1 MAFAT
6 RTYTPG
12 SSTTTFA
19 LTTSG
24 GDPIGYIQQSDISV
38 TVNGSVQAAS
48 SYSFSG
54 TSTVEQPNGGNIVL
68 NAGVT
73 GTVTLTRVTSI
84 QNATVTYTAGSTL
97 TAADLNNADNQ
108 IRFGLQEFSDT
119 FAALNTG
126 TGDLESLGGFIGSNE
141 AWASNNTKAA
151 TTGAI
156 DARVDSKIDTALTT
170 DVSGGDGVTIV
181 DNNPGSGQIRVDLD
195 ADIATLRNMQSGAA
209 SALAALT
216 STELQILDG
225 ATLTTTE
232 LNYVDGVTSAIQT
245 QLDNK
250 QPIDSE
256 LTTLATMASGTASAL
271 KDLTQAE
278 VEILD
283 GATVTTAELNV
294 LDGIPAGLT
303 ATELGYVDGVTSA
316 IQTQIDGKQPL
327 DAELTELAT
336 MSSGTASALADLT
349 QTEVQILDGVTA
361 TTAEINK
368 LDGVTATTSE
378 INLLDGVTATTA
390 EINKLDGV
398 TATTAEINYVDG
410 VTSNVQT
417 QLNAKQP
424 LDTEL
429 TTLSGMQAGT
439 ASILASGTALTSTTT
454 ELNQLDGKTLGET
467 SLTTNSNTAIPT
479 SKAVADHVAGA
490 VTAVGG
496 FIAIANEVSFPN
508 SQPAANVIVSVSDAG
523 GLSINSSGV
532 VSGATTVGGTS
543 VTITGVPAAL
553 YGGAA
558 GNANPNV
565 LAAGE
570 GLQLTSSG
578 SNHSYAYHK
587 ILATETDVAQLS
599 GQINDFNER
608 YRYGAQNPT
617 TGLDAGDLFFNTG
630 TGKMLVYDTTG
641 TPGWEEVQSI
651 GNFFISS
658 FLESFDG
665 SRIDFTLS
673 NAPSNA
679 QQVLLSINGVIQK
692 PNSGTARPSE
702 GFSLNG
708 ATLQLPTGSGP
719 ASGSDYFV
727 IVMGSTVNIGTPSNN
742 TVTTAI
748 LQNGSVTNDKV
759 NASAAIAMSK
769 LALSITNAEIN
780 ASAAIARTKLA
791 NVDVVDDTTP
801 QLGGDL
807 QSNGNDI
814 DISDNDKLVIGD
826 GTDLELYHASSNNFL
841 NLNSGTLK
849 IRLTSGADFIE
860 LQQDRDVWI
869 KGNPK
874 PWDNNT
880 YALGTSSY
888 KWSSVHAT
896 TYYGDGSNLTG
907 INTDLVSDSSPQL
920 GGDLDTNSHH
930 IVLDTSH
937 YLYFITNGGSAFL
950 GKTSSGLYLQN
961 NGDLFLRG
969 DDVYI
974 SGDDGS
980 ILGKFVKG
988 GASELYFNA
997 SKKIETQSIG
1007 ITVTGQVVCDELNMA
1022 DSTGAGNNRI
1032 KLGTGNDL
1040 QIYHNGTDAFIN
1052 NNDGNLSIQ
1061 SDGNLKL
1068 ERKDGGEDYI
1078 HCISGGAVELHHTG
1092 NVKFETTSTGIK
1104 VTGEIEASG
1113 VPLQQVFNNSNT
1125 SQVKNGTGALALTCS
1140 QISMTTK
1147 RSSSLLVYSYTV
1159 SGEVDT
1165 NRGQCF
1171 YRLFYSTNS
1180 NYSGEQA
1187 VNNTCFQGNSP
1198 STDDGDFSDSGTFHF
1213 TNPVSAGT
1221 TIYLR
1226 LHYSNSNSN
1235 ASIEFNQQSLSNQ
1248 PSGTT
1253 NISFFRLEELTP

>member
-1 MAFAT
+1 MAFAS

-24 GDPIGYIQQSDISV
+24 GDPIGYIRQSDISV

-126 TGDLESLGGFIGSNE
+126 TGDLEALGGFIGSNE

-216 STELQILDG
+216 STELQVLDG

-256 LTTLATMASGTASAL
+256 LTTLATMASGTANAL

-349 QTEVQILDGVTA
+349 QAEVQVLDGVTA
-361 TTAEINK
+361 TT
-368 LDGVTATTSE
+368 T
-378 INLLDGVTATTA
+378 
-390 EINKLDGV
+390 
-398 TATTAEINYVDG
+398 EINYVDG

-429 TTLSGMQAGT
+429 TTLSGMQSGT
-439 ASILASGTALTSTTT
+439 ASVLASGTALSATTT

-617 TGLDAGDLFFNTG
+617 TGLHAGDLFFNTG

-658 FLESFDG
+658 FTESFDG

-673 NAPSNA
+673 NAPSSA
-679 QQVLLSINGVIQK
+679 QQVILSINGVIQK

-708 ATLQLPTGSGP
+708 ATVQLPTGSGP
-719 ASGSDYFV
+719 ANGTDYFV

-759 NASAAIAMSK
+759 NASAAIAGSK
-769 LALSITNAEIN
+769 ISPTFTSALITNAATSSA
-780 ASAAIARTKLA
+780 ASANQAVFDYNTSDTRIISYNSSGSSINLFTNPNGGSLASRLSIDLNGIVNIPGNLDVGAGIDVTGATTLTRSNDNATTLVVTNNGTTGGHGLQISSGGTGGGSRLLDIESHNQATAKTRFQVTADGHVIIPTDSPSSNEGRLQIGVSQDLQLYHNGTNSYLDNKTGHLYIRNHETNSNSIYATLKEGQEFGIFKNGTSEWLIKAVVGGSTELWHDGTKRFE
-791 NVDVVDDTTP
+791 TTSYGA
-801 QLGGDL
+801 LVSGNL
-807 QSNGNDI
+807 QSNTI
-814 DISDNDKLVIGD
+814 YPS
-826 GTDLELYHASSNNFL
+826 ANN
-841 NLNSGTLK
+841 SY
-849 IRLTSGADFIE
+849 D
-860 LQQDRDVWI
+860 
-869 KGNPK
+869 
-874 PWDNNT
+874 
-880 YALGTSSY
+880 LGTSSTRWANIY
-888 KWSSVHAT
+888 TNDLNLSNEGSSNDV
-896 TYYGDGSNLTG
+896 DGTW
-907 INTDLVSDSSPQL
+907 
-920 GGDLDTNSHH
+920 
-930 IVLDTSH
+930 
-937 YLYFITNGGSAFL
+937 GSYTIQEGAE
-950 GKTSSGLYLQN
+950 
-961 NGDLFLRG
+961 DLFLINRRN
-969 DDVYI
+969 
-974 SGDDGS
+974 
-980 ILGKFVKG
+980 GKK
-988 GASELYFNA
+988 YKFNLM
-997 SKKIETQSIG
+997 E
-1007 ITVTGQVVCDELNMA
+1007 
-1022 DSTGAGNNRI
+1022 
-1032 KLGTGNDL
+1032 
-1040 QIYHNGTDAFIN
+1040 
-1052 NNDGNLSIQ
+1052 
-1061 SDGNLKL
+1061 
-1068 ERKDGGEDYI
+1068 
-1078 HCISGGAVELHHTG
+1078 
-1092 NVKFETTSTGIK
+1092 
-1104 VTGEIEASG
+1104 
-1113 VPLQQVFNNSNT
+1113 
-1125 SQVKNGTGALALTCS
+1125 
-1140 QISMTTK
+1140 
-1147 RSSSLLVYSYTV
+1147 V
-1159 SGEVDT
+1159 S
-1165 NRGQCF
+1165 
-1171 YRLFYSTNS
+1171 
-1180 NYSGEQA
+1180 
-1187 VNNTCFQGNSP
+1187 
-1198 STDDGDFSDSGTFHF
+1198 
-1213 TNPVSAGT
+1213 
-1221 TIYLR
+1221 
-1226 LHYSNSNSN
+1226 
-1235 ASIEFNQQSLSNQ
+1235 
-1248 PSGTT
+1248 
-1253 NISFFRLEELTP
+1253 

>member
-1 MAFAT
+1 MAFAS

-24 GDPIGYIQQSDISV
+24 GSPIGYIQQSDISV
-38 TVNGSVQAAS
+38 TVNNVVQSAS

-126 TGDLESLGGFIGSNE
+126 TGDLEALGGFIGSNE
-141 AWASNNTKAA
+141 AWSSDNTKAA

-216 STELQILDG
+216 STELQVLDG

-429 TTLSGMQAGT
+429 TTLSGMQAAT

-496 FIAIANEVSFPN
+496 FIAIATEVTFPN
-508 SQPAANVIVSVSDAG
+508 SQPAADVIVSVSDAG

-617 TGLDAGDLFFNTG
+617 TGLHAGDLFFNTG

-658 FLESFDG
+658 FTESFDG

-673 NAPSNA
+673 NAPSSA
-679 QQVLLSINGVIQK
+679 QQVILSINGVVQK
-692 PNSGTARPSE
+692 PNSGTGRPSE

-748 LQNGSVTNDKV
+748 LQNGSVTNDK
-759 NASAAIAMSK
+759 
-769 LALSITNAEIN
+769 IN
-780 ASAAIARTKLA
+780 ASAAIALTKLA
-791 NVDVVDDTTP
+791 TSGTP
-801 QLGGDL
+801 NNTNFLR
-807 QSNGNDI
+807 
-814 DISDNDKLVIGD
+814 GD
-826 GTDLELYHASSNNFL
+826 GA
-841 NLNSGTLK
+841 
-849 IRLTSGADFIE
+849 
-860 LQQDRDVWI
+860 W
-869 KGNPK
+869 
-874 PWDNNT
+874 
-880 YALGTSSY
+880 
-888 KWSSVHAT
+888 T
-896 TYYGDGSNLTG
+896 TV
-907 INTDLVSDSSPQL
+907 NTDLVSDTTPQL
-920 GGDLDTNSHH
+920 GGDLDTNSFE
-930 IVLDTSH
+930 ISLDDNHAVKFGNSADLTISH
-937 YLYFITNGGSAFL
+937 
-950 GKTSSGLYLQN
+950 SGTE
-961 NGDLFLRG
+961 
-969 DDVYI
+969 
-974 SGDDGS
+974 GS
-980 ILGKFVKG
+980 IDC
-988 GASELYFNA
+988 N
-997 SKKIETQSIG
+997 
-1007 ITVTGQVVCDELNMA
+1007 TG
-1022 DSTGAGNNRI
+1022 
-1032 KLGTGNDL
+1032 DL
-1040 QIYHNGTDAFIN
+1040 QIKLNDRLEILPDNGTSVSARFTTNEVQLMYDNEKMFQTNA
-1052 NNDGNLSIQ
+1052 DGSEFFDSDSNLNIYFSTNGSTRRGYIFVE
-1061 SDGNLKL
+1061 STS
-1068 ERKDGGEDYI
+1068 GGK
-1078 HCISGGAVELHHTG
+1078 ISFYDSQDHPMLSCTKNGAVELYHDNT
-1092 NVKFETTSTGIK
+1092 KRLETTSTGYT
-1104 VTGEIEASG
+1104 VTGDIRFG
-1113 VPLQQVFNNSNT
+1113 
-1125 SQVKNGTGALALTCS
+1125 GTGTWTGEADQGKIQNYGGIVYIQGGNNATYGIVLRDNGGTDRVAVT
-1140 QISMTTK
+1140 QDGH
-1147 RSSSLLVYSYTV
+1147 LVP
-1159 SGEVDT
+1159 
-1165 NRGQCF
+1165 
-1171 YRLFYSTNS
+1171 
-1180 NYSGEQA
+1180 A
-1187 VNNTCFQGNSP
+1187 VNNTY
-1198 STDDGDFSDSGTFHF
+1198 DL
-1213 TNPVSAGT
+1213 GT
-1221 TIYLR
+1221 TSLRWRNIYTNDL
-1226 LHYSNSNSN
+1226 N
-1235 ASIEFNQQSLSNQ
+1235 LSNEGGANDVD
-1248 PSGTT
+1248 GTWGSYT
-1253 NISFFRLEELTP
+1253 IQEGAESLFLINKRNGKKYKFNLTEVT

>member
-1 MAFAT
+1 M
-6 RTYTPG
+6 
-12 SSTTTFA
+12 
-19 LTTSG
+19 
-24 GDPIGYIQQSDISV
+24 
-38 TVNGSVQAAS
+38 
-48 SYSFSG
+48 
-54 TSTVEQPNGGNIVL
+54 
-68 NAGVT
+68 
-73 GTVTLTRVTSI
+73 
-84 QNATVTYTAGSTL
+84 
-97 TAADLNNADNQ
+97 
-108 IRFGLQEFSDT
+108 
-119 FAALNTG
+119 
-126 TGDLESLGGFIGSNE
+126 
-141 AWASNNTKAA
+141 
-151 TTGAI
+151 
-156 DARVDSKIDTALTT
+156 
-170 DVSGGDGVTIV
+170 SGGDGVTIV

-608 YRYGAQNPT
+608 YRYGANNPT
-617 TGLDAGDLFFNTG
+617 TDLHAGDLFFNTG

-658 FLESFDG
+658 FSESFDG

-679 QQVLLSINGVIQK
+679 QQVLLSINGVVQK

-780 ASAAIARTKLA
+780 ASAAIAGTKISPDFGSQNITTTGNLSGA
-791 NVDVVDDTTP
+791 NLTLSNNNIIINGTQPNISFVDSDGNPDYLIKVNGGVFDIRDNTADASRLSIQSDGHVDVVGNLDVGAGLDVTGNITCTGTIP
-801 QLGGDL
+801 AAQL
-807 QSNGNDI
+807 
-814 DISDNDKLVIGD
+814 
-826 GTDLELYHASSNNFL
+826 T
-841 NLNSGTLK
+841 GTLPA
-849 IRLTSGADFIE
+849 I
-860 LQQDRDVWI
+860 
-869 KGNPK
+869 
-874 PWDNNT
+874 
-880 YALGTSSY
+880 
-888 KWSSVHAT
+888 
-896 TYYGDGSNLTG
+896 DGSNLTG

-950 GKTSSGLYLQN
+950 GKTASGLYLQN

-980 ILGKFVKG
+980 ILAQFNKG
-988 GASELYFNA
+988 GSSELYWNA
-997 SKKIETQSIG
+997 SKKIETRSGGIG
-1007 ITVTGQVVCDELNMA
+1007 VFGHIEAGDDNKLMLG
-1022 DSTGAGNNRI
+1022 DS
-1032 KLGTGNDL
+1032 NDL
-1040 QIYHNGTDAFIN
+1040 KIYHTGSNAIIN
-1052 NNDGNLSIQ
+1052 NDTGDLSIQ

-1125 SQVKNGTGALALTCS
+1125 SQVKNGTGSLALTCS

-1147 RSSSLLVYSYTV
+1147 RSSSLLVYSYTI

-1226 LHYSNSNSN
+1226 LFYSNSNSN
-1235 ASIEFNQQSLSNQ
+1235 ASVEFNQQSLTNQ
-1248 PSGTT
+1248 PTGTT

>member
-1 MAFAT
+1 MAFAS

-24 GDPIGYIQQSDISV
+24 GSPIGYIQQSDISV
-38 TVNGSVQAAS
+38 TVNGSVQSAS

-126 TGDLESLGGFIGSNE
+126 TGDLEALGGFIGSNE
-141 AWASNNTKAA
+141 VWASNNTKAA

-181 DNNPGSGQIRVDLD
+181 DNSPGSGQIRVDLD

-232 LNYVDGVTSAIQT
+232 LNYVDGVTSAVQT

-256 LTTLATMASGTASAL
+256 LTTLATMVSGTANAL

-336 MSSGTASALADLT
+336 MASGTASALADLT
-349 QTEVQILDGVTA
+349 QTEVQI
-361 TTAEINK
+361 
-368 LDGVTATTSE
+368 
-378 INLLDGVTATTA
+378 
-390 EINKLDGV
+390 LDGV

-424 LDTEL
+424 LASPL
-429 TTLSGMQAGT
+429 TTMSSMQSGT
-439 ASILASGTALTSTTT
+439 ASVLASGTALTSSTT

-496 FIAIANEVSFPN
+496 FIAIATEVVFPN
-508 SQPAANVIVSVSDAG
+508 SQPAADVIVSVSDAG

-532 VSGATTVGGTS
+532 VSGATTVGGTG

-578 SNHSYAYHK
+578 SNHSYVYHK

-608 YRYGAQNPT
+608 YRYGTQNPT
-617 TGLDAGDLFFNTG
+617 TDLHAGDLFFNTG

-658 FLESFDG
+658 FTESFDG

-679 QQVLLSINGVIQK
+679 QQVILSINGVVQK
-692 PNSGTARPSE
+692 PNSGTGRPSE

-742 TVTTAI
+742 TVTSAI
-748 LQNGSVTNDKV
+748 LQNGSVITD
-759 NASAAIAMSK
+759 K
-769 LALSITNAEIN
+769 LADQAVTLD
-780 ASAAIARTKLA
+780 KL
-791 NVDVVDDTTP
+791 
-801 QLGGDL
+801 LHGDSN
-807 QSNGNDI
+807 SNG
-814 DISDNDKLVIGD
+814 KFLR
-826 GTDLELYHASSNNFL
+826 ANN
-841 NLNSGTLK
+841 
-849 IRLTSGADFIE
+849 GADPTFE
-860 LQQDRDVWI
+860 
-869 KGNPK
+869 
-874 PWDNNT
+874 
-880 YALGTSSY
+880 
-888 KWSSVHAT
+888 SV
-896 TYYGDGSNLTG
+896 
-907 INTDLVSDSSPQL
+907 ITDLVNDTSPQL
-920 GGDLDTNSHH
+920 GGDLDTNSFEISLDDNHAVKFGDSADLTVSH
-930 IVLDTSH
+930 SGTEGSIDCNTGDLQIKLNDRLEILPDNGSQVSARFTTNEVQLMHDGTEKLRTTSDGAQIDTILKLYGAAGSPGTLQLAEGGAISDIKVERSTDSSSALLFGTEISGTTATRAKIDTAGHFIPATDSTYDLGLTGTRWRNLYADTLYGDGSNLTGITSTIINNNAARKIITGTDTANTINAEPDLKYYPISANEHMFVLGSSSQDSTASAWSGTRQGFKAVGSQPLLYLVDNGNTSGDDAYVGH
-937 YLYFITNGGSAFL
+937 AGTKLYIAKKGGSIMFQTSAS
-950 GKTSSGLYLQN
+950 GASTANRWEINSSGHIIPASTGAYDIGSSSYRARNIYTNDLHLSNEGSSNDVDGTWGSYTIQE
-961 NGDLFLRG
+961 GAEDLFLVNKRN
-969 DDVYI
+969 
-974 SGDDGS
+974 
-980 ILGKFVKG
+980 GKK
-988 GASELYFNA
+988 YKFN
-997 SKKIETQSIG
+997 
-1007 ITVTGQVVCDELNMA
+1007 
-1022 DSTGAGNNRI
+1022 
-1032 KLGTGNDL
+1032 
-1040 QIYHNGTDAFIN
+1040 
-1052 NNDGNLSIQ
+1052 
-1061 SDGNLKL
+1061 
-1068 ERKDGGEDYI
+1068 
-1078 HCISGGAVELHHTG
+1078 
-1092 NVKFETTSTGIK
+1092 
-1104 VTGEIEASG
+1104 
-1113 VPLQQVFNNSNT
+1113 
-1125 SQVKNGTGALALTCS
+1125 LTE
-1140 QISMTTK
+1140 
-1147 RSSSLLVYSYTV
+1147 V
-1159 SGEVDT
+1159 S
-1165 NRGQCF
+1165 
-1171 YRLFYSTNS
+1171 
-1180 NYSGEQA
+1180 
-1187 VNNTCFQGNSP
+1187 
-1198 STDDGDFSDSGTFHF
+1198 
-1213 TNPVSAGT
+1213 
-1221 TIYLR
+1221 
-1226 LHYSNSNSN
+1226 
-1235 ASIEFNQQSLSNQ
+1235 
-1248 PSGTT
+1248 
-1253 NISFFRLEELTP
+1253 

>member
-1 MAFAT
+1 MAFAS

-24 GDPIGYIQQSDISV
+24 GSPIGYIQQSDISV
-38 TVNGSVQAAS
+38 TVNGSVQSAS

-119 FAALNTG
+119 FASLNTG
-126 TGDLESLGGFIGSNE
+126 TGDLEALGGFIGSNE
-141 AWASNNTKAA
+141 VWASNNNKAA

-181 DNNPGSGQIRVDLD
+181 DNSPGSGQIRVDLD

-232 LNYVDGVTSAIQT
+232 LNYVDGVTSAVQT

-256 LTTLATMASGTASAL
+256 LTTLATMVSGTANAL

-336 MSSGTASALADLT
+336 MASGTASALADLT
-349 QTEVQILDGVTA
+349 QTEVQI
-361 TTAEINK
+361 
-368 LDGVTATTSE
+368 
-378 INLLDGVTATTA
+378 
-390 EINKLDGV
+390 LDGV

-424 LDTEL
+424 LAAPL
-429 TTLSGMQAGT
+429 TTMSSMQSGT
-439 ASILASGTALTSTTT
+439 ASVLASGTALTSSTT

-496 FIAIANEVSFPN
+496 FIAIATEVVFPN
-508 SQPAANVIVSVSDAG
+508 SQPAADVIVSVSDAG

-532 VSGATTVGGTS
+532 VSGATTVGGTG

-578 SNHSYAYHK
+578 SNHSYVYHK

-608 YRYGAQNPT
+608 YRYGSQNPT
-617 TGLDAGDLFFNTG
+617 TDLHAGDLFFNTG

-641 TPGWEEVQSI
+641 TPGWDEVQSI

-658 FLESFDG
+658 FTESFDG

-679 QQVLLSINGVIQK
+679 QQVILSINGVVQK
-692 PNSGTARPSE
+692 PNSGTGRPSE

-742 TVTTAI
+742 TVTSAI
-748 LQNGSVTNDKV
+748 LQNGSVITD
-759 NASAAIAMSK
+759 K
-769 LALSITNAEIN
+769 LADQAVTLD
-780 ASAAIARTKLA
+780 KL
-791 NVDVVDDTTP
+791 
-801 QLGGDL
+801 LHGDSN
-807 QSNGNDI
+807 SNG
-814 DISDNDKLVIGD
+814 KFLR
-826 GTDLELYHASSNNFL
+826 ANN
-841 NLNSGTLK
+841 
-849 IRLTSGADFIE
+849 GADPTFE
-860 LQQDRDVWI
+860 
-869 KGNPK
+869 
-874 PWDNNT
+874 
-880 YALGTSSY
+880 
-888 KWSSVHAT
+888 SV
-896 TYYGDGSNLTG
+896 
-907 INTDLVSDSSPQL
+907 ITDLVNDTSPQL
-920 GGDLDTNSHH
+920 GGALDCQ
-930 IVLDTSH
+930 
-937 YLYFITNGGSAFL
+937 AF
-950 GKTSSGLYLQN
+950 N
-961 NGDLFLRG
+961 ID
-969 DDVYI
+969 
-974 SGDDGS
+974 
-980 ILGKFVKG
+980 
-988 GASELYFNA
+988 
-997 SKKIETQSIG
+997 IG
-1007 ITVTGQVVCDELNMA
+1007 
-1022 DSTGAGNNRI
+1022 DSTGSASGRLKFGN
-1032 KLGTGNDL
+1032 GDL
-1040 QIYHNGTDAFIN
+1040 QIYHNGTDSVIN
-1052 NNDGNLSIQ
+1052 NATGHFYIQ
-1061 SDGNLKL
+1061 GENQLTVKANNNVEILKSTGD
-1068 ERKDGGEDYI
+1068 ENMAKFIPD
-1078 HCISGGAVELHHTG
+1078 GAVELYFDNSMKIT
-1092 NVKFETTSTGIK
+1092 TTS
-1104 VTGEIEASG
+1104 SG
-1113 VPLQQVFNNSNT
+1113 ARVNGNFVINDGNQLQLQNSNANR
-1125 SQVKNGTGALALTCS
+1125 SAEIVNGGS
-1140 QISMTTK
+1140 
-1147 RSSSLLVYSYTV
+1147 
-1159 SGEVDT
+1159 
-1165 NRGQCF
+1165 
-1171 YRLFYSTNS
+1171 STNS
-1180 NYSGEQA
+1180 DLQFRTNGTHRVTIRSDGHWEPA
-1187 VNNTCFQGNSP
+1187 ANNTYDLGNS
-1198 STDDGDFSDSGTFHF
+1198 SYRWRNIY
-1213 TNPVSAGT
+1213 TND
-1221 TIYLR
+1221 L
-1226 LHYSNSNSN
+1226 N
-1235 ASIEFNQQSLSNQ
+1235 LSNEG
-1248 PSGTT
+1248 SSNDVDGTWGSYT
-1253 NISFFRLEELTP
+1253 IQEGAEDLFLVNKRNGKKYKFALTEVS

>member
-1 MAFAT
+1 MAFAS

-24 GDPIGYIQQSDISV
+24 GDPIGYIRQSDISV
-38 TVNGSVQAAS
+38 TVNGSVQATS

-126 TGDLESLGGFIGSNE
+126 TGDLEALGGFIGSNE
-141 AWASNNTKAA
+141 AWSSDNNKAA

-216 STELQILDG
+216 STELQVLDG

-256 LTTLATMASGTASAL
+256 LTTLATMVSGTANAL

-361 TTAEINK
+361 TTAEIN
-368 LDGVTATTSE
+368 
-378 INLLDGVTATTA
+378 
-390 EINKLDGV
+390 
-398 TATTAEINYVDG
+398 YVDG

-424 LDTEL
+424 LAAPL
-429 TTLSGMQAGT
+429 TTMSSMQSGT
-439 ASILASGTALTSTTT
+439 ASVLASGTALSATTT

-496 FIAIANEVSFPN
+496 FIAIATEVAFPN
-508 SQPAANVIVSVSDAG
+508 SQPAADVIVSVSDAG

-532 VSGATTVGGTS
+532 VSGATTVGGTN

-617 TGLDAGDLFFNTG
+617 TGLHAGDLFFNTG

-658 FLESFDG
+658 FTESFDG

-673 NAPSNA
+673 NAPSSA
-679 QQVLLSINGVIQK
+679 QQVILSINGVVQK

-708 ATLQLPTGSGP
+708 ATVQLPTGSGP
-719 ASGSDYFV
+719 ANGTDYFV

-759 NASAAIAMSK
+759 NASAAIA
-769 LALSITNAEIN
+769 
-780 ASAAIARTKLA
+780 RTKLA
-791 NVDVVDDTTP
+791 NVDLVDDT
-801 QLGGDL
+801 
-807 QSNGNDI
+807 
-814 DISDNDKLVIGD
+814 
-826 GTDLELYHASSNNFL
+826 
-841 NLNSGTLK
+841 
-849 IRLTSGADFIE
+849 
-860 LQQDRDVWI
+860 
-869 KGNPK
+869 
-874 PWDNNT
+874 
-880 YALGTSSY
+880 
-888 KWSSVHAT
+888 
-896 TYYGDGSNLTG
+896 
-907 INTDLVSDSSPQL
+907 SPQL
-920 GGDLDTNSHH
+920 GGDLE
-930 IVLDTSH
+930 
-937 YLYFITNGGSAFL
+937 TNGNHILVGDSSSSADDRIKIGAGGDLQLYHDGSNSIIGEFGDGVLNISSQGSGVNIYDTQYSTYSAKFSRL
-950 GKTSSGLYLQN
+950 GQELNYEGNKNFETKSAGANFYGNASAHTDVTIYGSEGRDANLELFADDGDDNADKWRILASTDASFYLQN
-961 NGDLFLRG
+961 YTSGSWEFNLKATGNGA
-969 DDVYI
+969 V
-974 SGDDGS
+974 
-980 ILGKFVKG
+980 
-988 GASELYFNA
+988 ELYHDN
-997 SKKIETQSIG
+997 SKKFETNSAGVQ
-1007 ITVTGQVVCDELNMA
+1007 VTGQIEADEVYLR
-1022 DSTGAGNNRI
+1022 DSEKI
-1032 KLGTGNDL
+1032 LLGTGSDL
-1040 QIYHNGTDAFIN
+1040 QIYHDGTDSHIYHSTAYPYNDLKIRATADIKLQTN
-1052 NNDGNLSIQ
+1052 NT
-1061 SDGNLKL
+1061 
-1068 ERKDGGEDYI
+1068 EDAVV
-1078 HCISGGAVELHHTG
+1078 CNVNGAVELYYDG
-1092 NVKFETTSTGIK
+1092 SKKLS
-1104 VTGEIEASG
+1104 
-1113 VPLQQVFNNSNT
+1113 
-1125 SQVKNGTGALALTCS
+1125 
-1140 QISMTTK
+1140 
-1147 RSSSLLVYSYTV
+1147 TV
-1159 SGEVDT
+1159 SDGIEVHGSTDSA
-1165 NRGQCF
+1165 RIEFGDA
-1171 YRLFYSTNS
+1171 YTNS
-1180 NYSGEQA
+1180 RIGFFGLNRFGIDGHRGIQIRDPNDSYA
-1187 VNNTCFQGNSP
+1187 VRFTIDANGHAQPGANNTY
-1198 STDDGDFSDSGTFHF
+1198 D
-1213 TNPVSAGT
+1213 
-1221 TIYLR
+1221 L
-1226 LHYSNSNSN
+1226 
-1235 ASIEFNQQSLSNQ
+1235 
-1248 PSGTT
+1248 GTT
-1253 NISFFRLEELTP
+1253 NYRWRNIYTNDLNLSNEGGANDVDGTWGSYTIQEGAEDLFLVNKRSGKKYKFNLTEVN

>member
-1 MAFAT
+1 MAFAS

-24 GDPIGYIQQSDISV
+24 GSPIGYIQQSDISV
-38 TVNGSVQAAS
+38 TVNGSVQSAS

-126 TGDLESLGGFIGSNE
+126 TGDLEALGGFIGSNE
-141 AWASNNTKAA
+141 VWASNNTKAA

-181 DNNPGSGQIRVDLD
+181 DNSPGSGQIRVDLD

-232 LNYVDGVTSAIQT
+232 LNYVDGVTSAVQT

-256 LTTLATMASGTASAL
+256 LTTLATMVSGTANAL

-336 MSSGTASALADLT
+336 MASGTASALADLT
-349 QTEVQILDGVTA
+349 QTEVQI
-361 TTAEINK
+361 
-368 LDGVTATTSE
+368 
-378 INLLDGVTATTA
+378 
-390 EINKLDGV
+390 LDGV

-424 LDTEL
+424 LAAPL
-429 TTLSGMQAGT
+429 TTMSSMQSGT
-439 ASILASGTALTSTTT
+439 ASVLASGTALTSSTT

-496 FIAIANEVSFPN
+496 FIAIATEVVFPN
-508 SQPAANVIVSVSDAG
+508 SQPAADVIVSVSDAG

-532 VSGATTVGGTS
+532 VSGATTVGGTG

-578 SNHSYAYHK
+578 SNHSYVYHK

-608 YRYGAQNPT
+608 YRYGSQNPT
-617 TGLDAGDLFFNTG
+617 TDLHAGDLFFNTG

-658 FLESFDG
+658 FTESFDG

-679 QQVLLSINGVIQK
+679 QQVILSINGVVQK
-692 PNSGTARPSE
+692 PNSGTGRPSE

-742 TVTTAI
+742 TVTSAI
-748 LQNGSVTNDKV
+748 LQNGSVIT
-759 NASAAIAMSK
+759 AK
-769 LALSITNAEIN
+769 LADQAVTLD
-780 ASAAIARTKLA
+780 KL
-791 NVDVVDDTTP
+791 
-801 QLGGDL
+801 LHGDSN
-807 QSNGNDI
+807 SNG
-814 DISDNDKLVIGD
+814 KFLR
-826 GTDLELYHASSNNFL
+826 ANN
-841 NLNSGTLK
+841 
-849 IRLTSGADFIE
+849 GADPTFE
-860 LQQDRDVWI
+860 
-869 KGNPK
+869 
-874 PWDNNT
+874 
-880 YALGTSSY
+880 
-888 KWSSVHAT
+888 SV
-896 TYYGDGSNLTG
+896 
-907 INTDLVSDSSPQL
+907 ITDLVNDTSPQL
-920 GGDLDTNSHH
+920 GGTLDTNGQLISFGDSGSGSDDRLTFGASTDLEIFHNGTSNH
-930 IVLDTSH
+930 IDCHTAGQD
-937 YLYFITNGGSAFL
+937 LYIRPT
-950 GKTSSGLYLQN
+950 K
-961 NGDLFLRG
+961 
-969 DDVYI
+969 DVYFQDYATDDKLI
-974 SGDDGS
+974 KMVKDGAVELYHNGSKTFETVSGGNTFTGYLFGTDNAK
-980 ILGKFVKG
+980 IYL
-988 GASELYFNA
+988 GAS
-997 SKKIETQSIG
+997 
-1007 ITVTGQVVCDELNMA
+1007 
-1022 DSTGAGNNRI
+1022 
-1032 KLGTGNDL
+1032 NDL
-1040 QIYHNGTDAFIN
+1040 QIYHDGSNSYIKEAGSGNVIHEVTDATIEFKKGGSEHLAKFIPDGSVELYHNGTKKFETRSDGLQVDGTVRLPADNSKLLLGAGLDLEIFHEPSLGGSNIAHVGS
-1052 NNDGNLSIQ
+1052 GNLHIRAKSGEESIVAIP
-1061 SDGNLKL
+1061 DGQ
-1068 ERKDGGEDYI
+1068 
-1078 HCISGGAVELHHTG
+1078 VELYHN
-1092 NVKFETTSTGIK
+1092 NVKRFETTSTGTAA
-1104 VTGEIEASG
+1104 TGY
-1113 VPLQQVFNNSNT
+1113 LQQHNLVCVSYSDTRAISLTDVDLTTSNFYNHVNFESDNTILDSNGHFVAPVHGVYRLYFRCTTDNNSGNRAN
-1125 SQVKNGTGALALTCS
+1125 VRLRKNGNTITEAYNVNGS
-1140 QISMTTK
+1140 NH
-1147 RSSSLLVYSYTV
+1147 SSSV
-1159 SGEVDT
+1159 SSEIVAALNANEYMDIQVSQLHT
-1165 NRGQCF
+1165 Q
-1171 YRLFYSTNS
+1171 
-1180 NYSGEQA
+1180 SGSQHKQ
-1187 VNNTCFQGNSP
+1187 VIFQMLG
-1198 STDDGDFSDSGTFHF
+1198 
-1213 TNPVSAGT
+1213 
-1221 TIYLR
+1221 
-1226 LHYSNSNSN
+1226 
-1235 ASIEFNQQSLSNQ
+1235 
-1248 PSGTT
+1248 
-1253 NISFFRLEELTP
+1253 

>member
-1 MAFAT
+1 MAFAS

-24 GDPIGYIQQSDISV
+24 GSPIGYIQQSDISV
-38 TVNGSVQAAS
+38 TVNGSVQSAS

-73 GTVTLTRVTSI
+73 GTVTLARVTSI

-126 TGDLESLGGFIGSNE
+126 TGDLEALGGFIGSNE

-181 DNNPGSGQIRVDLD
+181 DNSPGSGQIRVDLD

-232 LNYVDGVTSAIQT
+232 LNYVDGVTSAVQT

-256 LTTLATMASGTASAL
+256 LTTLATMVSGTANAL

-336 MSSGTASALADLT
+336 MASGTASALADLT

-361 TTAEINK
+361 TTAEIN
-368 LDGVTATTSE
+368 
-378 INLLDGVTATTA
+378 
-390 EINKLDGV
+390 
-398 TATTAEINYVDG
+398 YVDG

-417 QLNAKQP
+417 QIDGKQP
-424 LDTEL
+424 LASPL
-429 TTLSGMQAGT
+429 TTMSSMQSGT
-439 ASILASGTALTSTTT
+439 ASVLASGTALTSSTT

-496 FIAIANEVSFPN
+496 FIAIATEVVFPN
-508 SQPAANVIVSVSDAG
+508 SQPAADVIVSVSDAG

-617 TGLDAGDLFFNTG
+617 TDLHAGDLFFNTG

-658 FLESFDG
+658 FAESFDG

-673 NAPSNA
+673 NAPSIA
-679 QQVLLSINGVIQK
+679 QQVILSINGVVQK
-692 PNSGTARPSE
+692 PNSGTGRPSE

-748 LQNGSVTNDKV
+748 LQNGSVITD
-759 NASAAIAMSK
+759 K
-769 LALSITNAEIN
+769 LADQAVTL
-780 ASAAIARTKLA
+780 
-791 NVDVVDDTTP
+791 
-801 QLGGDL
+801 
-807 QSNGNDI
+807 
-814 DISDNDKLVIGD
+814 DKLLHGD
-826 GTDLELYHASSNNFL
+826 ASSNGKFL
-841 NLNSGTLK
+841 RANNGADPTFETIDLTALSAAN
-849 IRLTSGADFIE
+849 LTSGTIPDARF
-860 LQQDRDVWI
+860 
-869 KGNPK
+869 P
-874 PWDNNT
+874 
-880 YALGTSSY
+880 
-888 KWSSVHAT
+888 AT
-896 TYYGDGSNLTG
+896 LPAISGANLTG
-907 INTDLVSDSSPQL
+907 INTDLVADTSPQL
-920 GGDLDTNSHH
+920 GGDLDTNSHNIKLDDNH
-930 IVLDTSH
+930 YVYFGDNDDFSIRHDGTYNRFKGANFIFNNAAGNQSIIEAFEAGAVNLFFGNNKKLDTYASGINVTGNVNVSANLIGNSSH
-937 YLYFITNGGSAFL
+937 TTEIGSYSDGQIKRIRMSQGGELHFGDTNNSNFFGITEGTVNQFSDQDKLGIYCRNELKIYTNNNNPRWYWESNGHFL
-950 GKTSSGLYLQN
+950 PAVNDAVDIGTSSQRVRNIYTNDLNLSNEGGANDVDGTWGSYTIQE
-961 NGDLFLRG
+961 GAEDLFLVNKRN
-969 DDVYI
+969 
-974 SGDDGS
+974 
-980 ILGKFVKG
+980 GKK
-988 GASELYFNA
+988 Y
-997 SKKIETQSIG
+997 
-1007 ITVTGQVVCDELNMA
+1007 
-1022 DSTGAGNNRI
+1022 
-1032 KLGTGNDL
+1032 
-1040 QIYHNGTDAFIN
+1040 
-1052 NNDGNLSIQ
+1052 
-1061 SDGNLKL
+1061 
-1068 ERKDGGEDYI
+1068 
-1078 HCISGGAVELHHTG
+1078 
-1092 NVKFETTSTGIK
+1092 KF
-1104 VTGEIEASG
+1104 
-1113 VPLQQVFNNSNT
+1113 
-1125 SQVKNGTGALALTCS
+1125 ALTE
-1140 QISMTTK
+1140 
-1147 RSSSLLVYSYTV
+1147 V
-1159 SGEVDT
+1159 S
-1165 NRGQCF
+1165 
-1171 YRLFYSTNS
+1171 
-1180 NYSGEQA
+1180 
-1187 VNNTCFQGNSP
+1187 
-1198 STDDGDFSDSGTFHF
+1198 
-1213 TNPVSAGT
+1213 
-1221 TIYLR
+1221 
-1226 LHYSNSNSN
+1226 
-1235 ASIEFNQQSLSNQ
+1235 
-1248 PSGTT
+1248 
-1253 NISFFRLEELTP
+1253 

>member
-1 MAFAT
+1 MAFAS

-24 GDPIGYIQQSDISV
+24 GDPIGYIRQSDISV

-126 TGDLESLGGFIGSNE
+126 TGDLEALGGFIGSNE

-216 STELQILDG
+216 STELQVLDG

-256 LTTLATMASGTASAL
+256 LTTLATMASGTANAL

-361 TTAEINK
+361 TTAEIN
-368 LDGVTATTSE
+368 
-378 INLLDGVTATTA
+378 
-390 EINKLDGV
+390 
-398 TATTAEINYVDG
+398 YVDG

-424 LDTEL
+424 LAAPL
-429 TTLSGMQAGT
+429 TTMSSMQSGT
-439 ASILASGTALTSTTT
+439 ASVLASGTALSATTT

-467 SLTTNSNTAIPT
+467 TLTTNSNTAIPT

-496 FIAIANEVSFPN
+496 FIAIANEVAFPN

-617 TGLDAGDLFFNTG
+617 TGLHAGDLFFNTG

-658 FLESFDG
+658 FTESFDG

-673 NAPSNA
+673 NAPSSA
-679 QQVLLSINGVIQK
+679 QQVILSINGVIQK

-708 ATLQLPTGSGP
+708 ATVQLPTGSGP
-719 ASGSDYFV
+719 ANGTDYFV

-742 TVTTAI
+742 TVTEAI

-759 NASAAIAMSK
+759 SANAAIAGSK
-769 LALSITNAEIN
+769 ISPNFGSQAVTGGHSTFQNLTALGLTLSHTNAAIN
-780 ASAAIARTKLA
+780 F
-791 NVDVVDDTTP
+791 
-801 QLGGDL
+801 
-807 QSNGNDI
+807 
-814 DISDNDKLVIGD
+814 
-826 GTDLELYHASSNNFL
+826 TDSNNNPDYSVIVDGGVFD
-841 NLNSGTLK
+841 LNSVTPAAN
-849 IRLTSGADFIE
+849 I
-860 LQQDRDVWI
+860 I
-869 KGNPK
+869 K
-874 PWDNNT
+874 
-880 YALGTSSY
+880 
-888 KWSSVHAT
+888 
-896 TYYGDGSNLTG
+896 
-907 INTDLVSDSSPQL
+907 INTDGHIDVSTNVDFAAGIDVTGATTLTRSNDNATTLVVTNNGTTGGHGLQISSGGTGGGSRLLDIESHNQATAKTRFQVTADGHVIIPTDSPSSNEGRLQI
-920 GGDLDTNSHH
+920 GVSQDFQVYHNATNTYLDNKTGHLYIRNHETNSNS
-930 IVLDTSH
+930 IYATLKEGQEFGVFKNGTSEW
-937 YLYFITNGGSAFL
+937 LFKGAAGGSFEAWH
-950 GKTSSGLYLQN
+950 
-961 NGDLFLRG
+961 
-969 DDVYI
+969 
-974 SGDDGS
+974 DGT
-980 ILGKFVKG
+980 K
-988 GASELYFNA
+988 
-997 SKKIETQSIG
+997 
-1007 ITVTGQVVCDELNMA
+1007 
-1022 DSTGAGNNRI
+1022 
-1032 KLGTGNDL
+1032 
-1040 QIYHNGTDAFIN
+1040 
-1052 NNDGNLSIQ
+1052 
-1061 SDGNLKL
+1061 
-1068 ERKDGGEDYI
+1068 
-1078 HCISGGAVELHHTG
+1078 
-1092 NVKFETTSTGIK
+1092 KFETTSYGAL
-1104 VTGEIEASG
+1104 VSG
-1113 VPLQQVFNNSNT
+1113 NIQSNTIYPSANNSYDLGT
-1125 SQVKNGTGALALTCS
+1125 SSTRWANIFTNDLNLSNEGSSNDVDGTWG
-1140 QISMTTK
+1140 
-1147 RSSSLLVYSYTV
+1147 SYTIQEGAEDLFLINRRNGKKYKFNLTEV
-1159 SGEVDT
+1159 S
-1165 NRGQCF
+1165 
-1171 YRLFYSTNS
+1171 
-1180 NYSGEQA
+1180 
-1187 VNNTCFQGNSP
+1187 
-1198 STDDGDFSDSGTFHF
+1198 
-1213 TNPVSAGT
+1213 
-1221 TIYLR
+1221 
-1226 LHYSNSNSN
+1226 
-1235 ASIEFNQQSLSNQ
+1235 
-1248 PSGTT
+1248 
-1253 NISFFRLEELTP
+1253 